1 MVHFLRWHP
10 VLPQYLGTTKS
21 PFHHSV
27 LYFYATGCEDQHIY
41 IPGFKQVG
49 LGPHMPISPGAEHRF
64 EAVGMGRPGP
74 DQGLLAGAEGLRQLP
89 AYYSHWIGL

>member
-1 MVHFLRWHP
+1 
-10 VLPQYLGTTKS
+10 
-21 PFHHSV
+21 
-27 LYFYATGCEDQHIY
+27 
-41 IPGFKQVG
+41 
-49 LGPHMPISPGAEHRF
+49 MPISPGAEHRF